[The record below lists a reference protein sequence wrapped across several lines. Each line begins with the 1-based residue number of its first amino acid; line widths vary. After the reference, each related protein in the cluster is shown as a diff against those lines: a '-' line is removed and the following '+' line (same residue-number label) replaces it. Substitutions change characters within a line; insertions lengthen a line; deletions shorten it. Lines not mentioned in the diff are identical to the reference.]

1 MRRITERAVHV
12 TSITSQSQQ
21 DISASDSSD
30 FTLFDAE
37 TTGNLTRDHI
47 MKLAVGVTG
56 AVLIKNFSARQDCDD
71 IMAAL
76 ETCELGAYDE
86 QVITPRIAKL
96 GPAVND
102 LYSSGKLNEQYWE
115 HCAQALRT
123 RSTLLRGTDP
133 MDLAVSRLREAW
145 GGEVELAR
153 TGGKPMYA
161 GLIREM
167 TQGSRIHFD
176 EITREYPGTLD
187 EIPASFL
194 TFNWYLAM
202 PAGGGETSV
211 FRRRWRPADEQYQ
224 DGYGYLDAVVAGE
237 PAATMAPEVGD
248 AAIFDARNMHIV
260 RPGVGPGRRV
270 TVSFF
275 LGITGRGPLEI
286 WS

>member
-1 MRRITERAVHV
+1 V
-12 TSITSQSQQ
+12 TSITSQSQE
-21 DISASDSSD
+21 DISASNSPD
-30 FTLFDAE
+30 FTLFDVE
-37 TTGNLTRDHI
+37 TTDRLTRDHI
-47 MKLAVGVTG
+47 MRLAVGVGG
-56 AVLIKNFSARQDCDD
+56 AVLIKNFSSRQDCDD

-102 LYSSGKLNEQYWE
+102 LYSSGKLNEQYWQ
-115 HCAQALRT
+115 HCEQAFRT
-123 RSTLLRGTDP
+123 RSALLRGTDP
-133 MDLAVSRLREAW
+133 MELAVSRLREAW
-145 GGEVELAR
+145 GGEVQPAR
-153 TGGKPMYA
+153 TAGKPMYA

-167 TQGSRIHFD
+167 SQGSRIHFD

-211 FRRRWRPADEQYQ
+211 FRHRWRPDDEQYR
-224 DGYGYLDAVVAGE
+224 DGYGYSAAAVAGE
-237 PAATMAPEVGD
+237 PVATMAPEVGD
-248 AAIFDARNMHIV
+248 AAIFDTRNLHVV
-260 RPGVGPGRRV
+260 RPGRGPGRRV

-275 LGITGRGPLEI
+275 FGITGRGPLEI

>member
-1 MRRITERAVHV
+1 MRRIIERAVHV
-12 TSITSQSQQ
+12 TSITSKSQG
-21 DISASDSSD
+21 DLSASDSPD
-30 FTLFDAE
+30 FTMFDVE
-37 TTGNLTRDHI
+37 TAGRLTRDHI
-47 MKLAVGVTG
+47 MRLAVGVSG
-56 AVLIKNFSARQDCDD
+56 AVLIKGFSSRQDCDD

-102 LYSSGKLNEQYWE
+102 LYSSGQLNEHYWE

-133 MDLAVSRLREAW
+133 MELAVGRLREAW
-145 GGEVELAR
+145 GGEVQPAR
-153 TGGKPMYA
+153 TAGKPMYA

-167 TQGSRIHFD
+167 SQGSRIHFD

-187 EIPASFL
+187 ETPASFL
-194 TFNWYLAM
+194 TFNWYLSM

-211 FRRRWRPADEQYQ
+211 FRHRWRPADEQYR
-224 DGYGYLDAVVAGE
+224 DGYGYLAGAVDGE
-237 PAATMAPEVGD
+237 PAATMTPEAGD
-248 AAIFDARNMHIV
+248 AAIFDARNLHVV
-260 RPGVGPGRRV
+260 RPGRGAGRRV

>member
-1 MRRITERAVHV
+1 M
-12 TSITSQSQQ
+12 TSITSQSEE
-21 DISASDSSD
+21 DTSASDSSNL
-30 FTLFDAE
+30 TLFDVE
-37 TTGNLTRDHI
+37 TTGKLTRDHI
-47 MKLAVGVTG
+47 MRLAVGVAG
-56 AVLIKNFSARQDCDD
+56 AVLIKNFSSRPDCDD

-86 QVITPRIAKL
+86 QVITPRVAKL

-102 LYSSGKLNEQYWE
+102 LYASGQLNQQYWQQCE
-115 HCAQALRT
+115 RDFRI

-133 MDLAVSRLREAW
+133 MELAVSRLREAW
-145 GGEVELAR
+145 GDEVHRAR
-153 TGGKPMYA
+153 TAGKPMYA

-167 TQGSRIHFD
+167 SQGSRIHFD

-187 EIPASFL
+187 ETPASFL

-202 PAGGGETSV
+202 PAAGGETSV
-211 FRRRWRPADEQYQ
+211 FRHRWRPADEQHR
-224 DGYGYLDAVVAGE
+224 DGYGYLDTAVAGE
-237 PAATMAPEVGD
+237 PVATMAPEVGD
-248 AAIFDARNMHIV
+248 AAIFDTRNMHVV
-260 RPGVGPGRRV
+260 RPGIGAGRRV

>member
-1 MRRITERAVHV
+1 V
-12 TSITSQSQQ
+12 TSITSQSQE
-21 DISASDSSD
+21 DLSASNPSD
-30 FTLFDAE
+30 FTMFDVE
-37 TTGNLTRDHI
+37 TTDTLTRDHI
-47 MKLAVGVTG
+47 MRLAVGVSG

-86 QVITPRIAKL
+86 QVITPRVAKL

-102 LYSSGKLNEQYWE
+102 LYSSGKLNEQYGE
-115 HCAQALRT
+115 HCAQALRA

-211 FRRRWRPADEQYQ
+211 FRRRWRPADEQFQ
-224 DGYGYLDAVVAGE
+224 DGYGYLEAVVAGE
-237 PAATMAPEVGD
+237 PVATMAPEVGD
-248 AAIFDARNMHIV
+248 AAIFDARNMHVV
-260 RPGVGPGRRV
+260 RPGIGQGRRV

-275 LGITGRGPLEI
+275 MGITGRGPLEI